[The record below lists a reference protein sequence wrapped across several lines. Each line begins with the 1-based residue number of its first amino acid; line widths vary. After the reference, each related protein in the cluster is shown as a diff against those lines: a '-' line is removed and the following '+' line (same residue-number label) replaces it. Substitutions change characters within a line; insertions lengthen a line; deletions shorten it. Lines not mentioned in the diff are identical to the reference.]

1 MGRSVRLFKS
11 VRGLPVMTD
20 SPANLAETA
29 CPSPAAEAMQPIP
42 FRVIARREET
52 HDTFTLDLQPA
63 DGGAP
68 FEFRPGQFNMLY
80 AFGVGESAISI
91 SGDASTPDTLVHTI
105 RRVGTVTTALS
116 RLQPGDLVGVRGP
129 YGSAWPIEDA
139 VGKDIVFIVGG
150 IGLAPLRPAIYQ
162 ALNQRE
168 RFNRV
173 ALLVGARTPADLL
186 YHDELNEWRAR
197 ADFDVGVTVDTAGP
211 DWRGHVGVVTARIP
225 KLKIDPANAVAMI
238 CGPEIMMR
246 YTVEEL
252 ARLGLSEDR
261 IHVTMERNMKCAVG
275 FCGHCQFGPEFIC
288 KNGPVFA
295 YERIKHWFCQ
305 REI

>member
-1 MGRSVRLFKS
+1 
-11 VRGLPVMTD
+11 MTD
-20 SPANLAETA
+20 VPANLIGGHCAPPA
-29 CPSPAAEAMQPIP
+29 CEAMQPIP
-42 FRVIARREET
+42 FRVTGRREET
-52 HDTFTLDLQPA
+52 HDTFTLSLQPA
-63 DGGAP
+63 DGSGA

-116 RLQPGDLVGVRGP
+116 HLQPGDLVGVRGP
-129 YGSAWPIEDA
+129 FGSVWPMDD
-139 VGKDIVFIVGG
+139 VSGRDLVFVVGG

-162 ALNQRE
+162 ALSQRD

-173 ALLVGARTPADLL
+173 ALLVGSRTPEDLL
-186 YHDELNEWRAR
+186 YHDELDRWRAR
-197 ADFDVGVTVDTAGP
+197 EDFDVGVTVDTAGP
-211 DWRGHVGVVTARIP
+211 DWRGHVGVVTTRIP
-225 KLKIDPANAVAMI
+225 KLKVDPANAIAMI

-252 ARLGLSEDR
+252 GRLGLSEDR
-261 IHVTMERNMKCAVG
+261 IHVTMERNMKCAIG

-288 KNGPVFA
+288 KDGPVFA
-295 YERIKHWFCQ
+295 CDRIKHWFCQ
-305 REI
+305 REV

>member
-1 MGRSVRLFKS
+1 M
-11 VRGLPVMTD
+11 MTD
-20 SPANLAETA
+20 AATNFAANA
-29 CPSPAAEAMQPIP
+29 CTGPTTEAMQPVP
-42 FRVIARREET
+42 FRVTARREET
-52 HDTFTLDLQPA
+52 HDTFTLDLKPA

-116 RLQPGDLVGVRGP
+116 HLQPGDLVGVRGP
-129 YGSAWPIEDA
+129 FGSAWPMEDA
-139 VGKDIVFIVGG
+139 VGKDLVFVVGG

-162 ALNQRE
+162 ALSQRD
-168 RFNRV
+168 RYRQI
-173 ALLVGARTPADLL
+173 ALLVGARTPEDLL
-186 YHDELNEWRAR
+186 YQEELNEWRAR
-197 ADFDVGVTVDTAGP
+197 DDFRVGVTVDTAGP
-211 DWRGHVGVVTARIP
+211 EWRGHVGVVTTRIP
-225 KLKIDPANAVAMI
+225 KLQMDPANAVAMI

-252 ARLGLSEDR
+252 GRLGLTGDR
-261 IHVTMERNMKCAVG
+261 IHVTMERNMKCAIG

-288 KNGPVFA
+288 KDGPVFA
-295 YERIKHWFCQ
+295 YDRIKHWFCQ